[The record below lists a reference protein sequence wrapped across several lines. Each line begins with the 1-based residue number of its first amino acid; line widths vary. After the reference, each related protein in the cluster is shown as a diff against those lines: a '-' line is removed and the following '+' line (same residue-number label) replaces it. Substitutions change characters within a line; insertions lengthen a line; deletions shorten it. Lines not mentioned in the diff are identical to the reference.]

1 MVSKVSII
9 GIPIFLSGI
18 VILLLFTV
26 IGVAFYPFGFAA
38 PAITGDP
45 VTVTPGNIETIELT
59 EGNAR
64 LPTLPLW
71 AFAKT
76 SFKIESFSDLDF
88 ELTLTFEGSI
98 QQDLFSENIFKFYSG
113 DGSAPTELVKT
124 NTITL
129 TPAAT
134 SSSYTFTIT
143 IRNFGIDDL
152 TIGNRSV
159 KTIYS
164 LTSTIF
170 PLILALIGI
179 VVIIVGFIVSRG
191 KPSTTKRKKQVT
203 TPGGWEPTLQWGG
216 GSAKT
221 GTTKAKKPRMAIKST
236 KTSVKTNKKVVQGPT
251 GGAQASCKFCGKNVP
266 SSAFF
271 CPHCYGKLR

>member
-1 MVSKVSII
+1 MVSKVTII

-18 VILLLFTV
+18 VLLLLFTV
-26 IGVAFYPFGFAA
+26 IGVAFYPFGFEA

-45 VTVTPGNIETIELT
+45 VTVTPGSIQTIELT

-76 SFKIESFSDLDF
+76 SFHIESYSDLDF
-88 ELTLTFEGSI
+88 ELTLTFDGNV
-98 QQDLFSENIFKFYSG
+98 QQDLFTVNVFKLYSG

-124 NTITL
+124 NSITL

-143 IRNFGIDDL
+143 IRNLGSNDL

-164 LTSTIF
+164 LTSTII

-179 VVIIVGFIVSRG
+179 IVIIVGFIVSRG
-191 KPSTTKRKKQVT
+191 KPSTTKKREKVT

-221 GTTKAKKPRMAIKST
+221 STTKTKKPKMAIKST
-236 KTSVKTNKKVVQGPT
+236 KTSVKTKNKVVQGPT